1 MFPIIGTP
9 EPSPPD
15 ATADAEPPAAR
26 PEIFLTVRLMGEQNR
41 HEQREVE
48 IMKQEQNTGKQ
59 EYTAPT
65 AEIIQLDSSDVIY
78 TSVQLSDEGE

>member
-1 MFPIIGTP
+1 
-9 EPSPPD
+9 
-15 ATADAEPPAAR
+15 
-26 PEIFLTVRLMGEQNR
+26 MGEQNR

-78 TSVQLSDEGE
+78 TSSVQLSDEG